1 MSAIRLFKF
10 SLFIRLFVILLQVI
24 FNRCVPDHNADAFR
38 LPYEKGVG
46 AANSVISYLFEGF
59 GRWDAQY
66 FLHISLYG
74 YTHENTLAFFPL
86 FPVLLRNSCTI
97 LSIIFPFG
105 LSPLNCALLSGVLLN
120 LFLTS
125 LTTVAL
131 YKLTQN
137 VFHSEIFAF
146 TSALLFCFNPAS
158 IFFSALYSE
167 SLFSLLTFCGL
178 WALEKNL
185 FFISLSGLALSASV
199 RSNGILSAGFLI
211 YSAPIIIIILVS
223 CIKYFIKHRRE
234 LWFLGLFENKMYDT
248 SDVFSN
254 IKCFPYFL
262 HIFFATIFCIL
273 FIHIQVVTRMLCSSS
288 PILYWVATTAIL
300 PGNEPLKSK
309 MLKSFKLEVLNYLS
323 HHPDFASTHF
333 CLFLYMKKHLAV
345 QKFHDDD
352 INTEVETWHLVS
364 FYGCGVQK
372 L

>member
-1 MSAIRLFKF
+1 MSSIRLFKF
-10 SLFIRLFVILLQVI
+10 SLFIRLIVILLQVI

-97 LSIIFPFG
+97 LSIIFPFE
-105 LSPLNCALLSGVLLN
+105 LSPLNCALL
-120 LFLTS
+120 
-125 LTTVAL
+125 
-131 YKLTQN
+131 
-137 VFHSEIFAF
+137 
-146 TSALLFCFNPAS
+146 
-158 IFFSALYSE
+158 
-167 SLFSLLTFCGL
+167 
-178 WALEKNL
+178 
-185 FFISLSGLALSASV
+185 
-199 RSNGILSAGFLI
+199 
-211 YSAPIIIIILVS
+211 
-223 CIKYFIKHRRE
+223 
-234 LWFLGLFENKMYDT
+234 

-300 PGNEPLKSK
+300 PGNERARNQRTVQTLCKTSLTWNTDESQLNNGGGRWSTPAAMHVQRFVSP
-309 MLKSFKLEVLNYLS
+309 VL
-323 HHPDFASTHF
+323 PDRLF
-333 CLFLYMKKHLAV
+333 CLHSPNFIVRGMLPNKRIGWHGNDTMWENGDV
-345 QKFHDDD
+345 T
-352 INTEVETWHLVS
+352 NSEVSCVTSSDER
-364 FYGCGVQK
+364 
-372 L
+372 